1 MHWTWDIVCSATLL
15 RGFPAL
21 SQFLGAVAVGRGSW
35 EERGNYIVFI
45 VILATI
51 SASVDL
57 VKDVNTPLA
66 IPAIVMSSPS
76 RFLALLLCQDS

>member
-45 VILATI
+45 VILVTI
-51 SASVDL
+51 SISVAFVNAMMML
-57 VKDVNTPLA
+57 FVNTPL
-66 IPAIVMSSPS
+66 PS
-76 RFLALLLCQDS
+76 LLLFALLLCEDT